1 MVELSEP
8 DKLLDQIRSNTA
20 RPSIRF
26 LAVIKFEHMKLTI
39 YLFIFFNHGFNF
51 I

>member
-26 LAVIKFEHMKLTI
+26 LAVIKFEHMKI
-39 YLFIFFNHGFNF
+39 INHVSFYF
-51 I
+51 LQSWL